1 MLSFTSLFK
10 KVSGQNAIPIDNQS
24 LDGAVQAQSYA
35 RISEMM
41 REKTITVHI
50 ISFLQLPRIEEL
62 YSLTNPNDYTLG
74 DVQKLRLYVGG
85 GGFLRCKLVQTRGG
99 GR

>member
-35 RISEMM
+35 GISEMM
-41 REKTITVHI
+41 REKTITIHI

-62 YSLTNPNDYTLG
+62 YRTSSTNPNDYTLG
-74 DVQKLRLYVGG
+74 DVQKLRLHVGEG
-85 GGFLRCKLVQTRGG
+85 GS
-99 GR
+99 